1 MKILTIKY
9 FVPLLLLITSVS
21 CEFNADLVD
30 APPFKQELV
39 VTAFISPSDKISYF
53 RVISNKKIFGELN
66 TEEPLGLLSGFI
78 SDGKV
83 EVALDTCRFGLM
95 LNHEKMQIGYG
106 KKYKLRVSSENGLKA
121 EAECT
126 VPLRRH
132 FLIET
137 DTFSVIKESTD
148 YSPYPH
154 RIYRSIN
161 LKAKFT
167 DMPGEDNFYRIFGTL
182 RGYSRYSRLS
192 GEVIF
197 DTEFLS
203 DAGMDGKSIVSN
215 MDEQIS
221 EFLSMADDSLFIN
234 IYLFNIEKSYF
245 RYHKSMMNYVSGED
259 PFTEA
264 TPMYSNISGGLG
276 VFTSYTIDSLLIRLK

>member
-1 MKILTIKY
+1 MKILAIKY
-9 FVPLLLLITSVS
+9 YILLLLLITSVS

-30 APPFKQELV
+30 APPFKQKLV
-39 VTAFISPSDKISYF
+39 VTAFISPSDKITYF
-53 RVISNKKIFGELN
+53 RVISNNKIFGELD

-78 SDGKV
+78 TDGQN

-95 LNHEKMQIGYG
+95 LNHEKMQIEYG
-106 KKYKLRVSSENGLKA
+106 KTYKLRITSENGLKA

-126 VPLRRH
+126 VPLKRH
-132 FLIET
+132 FLIES
-137 DTFSVIKESTD
+137 DTFSVIKESTY
-148 YSPYPH
+148 YSPYPP

-167 DMPGEDNFYRIFGTL
+167 DIPGEDNFYRIFGTV
-182 RGYSRYSRLS
+182 RGYSPFSRLS
-192 GEVIF
+192 GEVFF
-197 DTEFLS
+197 DTEFFS

-215 MDEQIS
+215 MDEHNS
-221 EFLSMADDSLFIN
+221 EFLSMAEDSLFIN
-234 IYLFNIEKSYF
+234 IYLFNTEKSYF

-276 VFTSYTIDSLLIRLK
+276 IFSAYTIDSLLLRLR